1 MELVIGPVLALLI
14 SLGYT
19 NQSSKRAARELESL
33 RVKIEKINSRTE
45 LTESRT
51 ELIESRL
58 DKSDTE
64 LLQKV
69 MTTMM
74 PLAKAVNKL
83 NNEVGI

>member
-1 MELVIGPVLALLI
+1 MELVIGPILALLI
-14 SLGYT
+14 SIGYT
-19 NQSSKRAARELESL
+19 NQSSKRAARKLESL
-33 RVKIEKINSRTE
+33 RVKIEKIN
-45 LTESRT
+45 SRT

-83 NNEVGI
+83 NNEVGIQ

>member
-1 MELVIGPVLALLI
+1 MELVIGPILALLI

-33 RVKIEKINSRTE
+33 RVKIEKIN
-45 LTESRT
+45 SRT

-83 NNEVGI
+83 NNEVGIQ

>member
-33 RVKIEKINSRTE
+33 RIKIEKINSRTE
-45 LTESRT
+45 L
-51 ELIESRL
+51 IENRL